1 MISPQHNELDQLLR
15 RERLG
20 AARNWC
26 FGLGL
31 VACTIAISLFG
42 DASVGNPKTWT
53 STYHALADA
62 GELRWLILPLFGIG
76 LALLVAAAALTVLIR
91 RR

>member
-1 MISPQHNELDQLLR
+1 MPRQHDELDQLSR

-20 AARNWC
+20 AVRNWC

-31 VACTIAISLFG
+31 TACITAISLFG
-42 DASVGNPKTWT
+42 GATVGNPKTWA
-53 STYHALADA
+53 STYHALAAA

-76 LALLVAAAALTVLIR
+76 LALLVAATALTVLIGR
-91 RR
+91 R

>member
-1 MISPQHNELDQLLR
+1 MISPQHNELNQLLR

-20 AARNWC
+20 VARNWC

-53 STYHALADA
+53 SAYHALAAA
-62 GELRWLILPLFGIG
+62 GELRWLILPLFGTG
-76 LALLVAAAALTVLIR
+76 LGLLVAAAALTVLIGR
-91 RR
+91 R